1 MMRYFTVE
9 LKENYSVLGQD
20 GKNPKMVCF
29 LPHNIKEMG
38 RENAKR
44 PCVLVCPGGGY
55 ACLSEREAEVVALKF
70 VNMGFNAFVLYYS
83 VAPHRYPSAL
93 HEVAAAFNTI
103 CNNADEWNCDT
114 EKMGI
119 IGFSAGGHLS
129 ANYCN
134 AYNCEVVKELFP
146 DSKRPDFCILC
157 YPVITADPE
166 FAHQGSFRQLLGY
179 YPQGDEQEKF
189 SCDKLVTQDTPPT
202 FIWHTREDQAVPV
215 KNSLVYALA
224 LTENNVPYTLHIYPY
239 GEHGLSTC
247 DTLTIEP
254 ENLTDKKLL
263 AQGWLQDF
271 KKWFDTLF

>member
-1 MMRYFTVE
+1 MRYFTVE
-9 LKENYSVLGQD
+9 LKENYATLGND
-20 GKNPKMVCF
+20 GKNPTMVCF

-44 PCVLVCPGGGY
+44 PCILVCPGGGY
-55 ACLSEREAEVVALKF
+55 GFCSQREAEVIALKF
-70 VNMGFNAFVLYYS
+70 VNMGFNAFLLYYS

-93 HEVAAAFNTI
+93 CEVAAAYDTI

-129 ANYCN
+129 AHYSN
-134 AYNCEVVKELFP
+134 AYNSDAVKTLFP
-146 DSKRPDFCILC
+146 NAKRPDFCVLC
-157 YPVITADPE
+157 YPVITADPT
-166 FAHQGSFRQLLGY
+166 FAHQDSFRQLLGY
-179 YPQGDEQEKF
+179 YPEGAEQDKF
-189 SCDKLVTQDTPPT
+189 SCEKLVTPDTPPT

-215 KNSLVYALA
+215 KNSLAYATA

-247 DTLTIEP
+247 DKLTLN
-254 ENLTDKKLL
+254 ENDITSKKVL
-263 AQGWLQDF
+263 AQGWLDEL
-271 KKWFDTLF
+271 KKWLDTII